1 MQMLKMDGYYVCAPE
16 TEILGMT
23 LATMTKD
30 WVAIGAVGDQHSL
43 LLDAEEWPAFVQF
56 VNELSQVRLNEYA

>member
-30 WVAIGAVGDQHSL
+30 WIAMGAIGDQHGL
-43 LLDAEEWPAFVQF
+43 LIDRDEWPAFVKF
-56 VNELSQVRLNEYA
+56 VNELDEVRRHEYV